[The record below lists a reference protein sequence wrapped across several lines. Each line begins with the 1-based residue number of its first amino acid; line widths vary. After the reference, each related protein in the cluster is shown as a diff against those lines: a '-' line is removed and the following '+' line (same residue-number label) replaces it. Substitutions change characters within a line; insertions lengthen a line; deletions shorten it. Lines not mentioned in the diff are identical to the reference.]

1 MCTLASHSTR
11 SPPVRLPQHMLAA
24 GAKKLAHAMEEA
36 LDSIEA
42 LDSVEMLDTIEQAL
56 DNVEVMDSIEQT
68 LDNVEPLD
76 TDEAVDS
83 VELLDSIEVLDTVD
97 IVPDSVESLCP
108 RCGTFH
114 IGGIFGEAC
123 FQAHRHTRRCARC
136 VLLHEDYDLPARW
149 LHGMEKFDCEF
160 YVTDVEKLQMDGD
173 TILLP
178 DDVIK
183 KLDEIYN
190 MKKLED
196 AKMKQDAKE

>member
-1 MCTLASHSTR
+1 
-11 SPPVRLPQHMLAA
+11 
-24 GAKKLAHAMEEA
+24 MEEA
-36 LDSIEA
+36 LDSVEA
-42 LDSVEMLDTIEQAL
+42 LDSIEMLDTVEQAL

-68 LDNVEPLD
+68 LDNIEPLD
-76 TDEAVDS
+76 IDEAVDS
-83 VELLDSIEVLDTVD
+83 VKSLDFVEALDIVD
-97 IVPDSVESLCP
+97 VMPDSVEMVPDSVESLCP

-114 IGGIFGEAC
+114 ASGVFGEAC
-123 FQAHRHTRRCARC
+123 FQACRHIRRCARC
-136 VLLHEDYDLPARW
+136 GLLHEDYDLPARW

-196 AKMKQDAKE
+196 TKMKQDAKEQ